1 MIKINDKNQIVIYPV
16 TPVYVNDEISHF
28 ITTVR
33 MKEIGEVFPRLSY
46 DGEAQRGYLEKNEVK
61 SPMIDKSHMNNI
73 KNTILNGDNIH
84 GTLIWNIRKFED
96 IDDLEVEYYEY
107 NQNKNELIIRGNTIT
122 LPDSAHRHFAISSIY
137 KQDKDDEVLENEMV
151 LQIYS
156 MNFEEEKDFFRTSNN
171 GKPIVRN
178 RKLYLS
184 NDIKCLLLRDVITN
198 SLLKNRVEFAKNH
211 ANTKNKL
218 IKFSTL
224 YDSLFDNSMV
234 YNNYTINESNYEVLK
249 NWLIKFYNELLSTRE
264 EFNFVNKKEKL
275 ELKQET
281 MLIEEISWWGYAIL
295 AKKIQND
302 TNWKRTLNNKM
313 NKTFGLTSGL
323 SVDFWSKSNTDW
335 WGTVLQYAIDT
346 VTKEVIITPRVT
358 NSATTRKKM
367 RDTVAIRL
375 FS

>member
-33 MKEIGEVFPRLSY
+33 MKEIGEIFPRLSY
-46 DGEAQRGYLEKNEVK
+46 DGEAQRGYLEKNETK
-61 SPMIDKSHMNNI
+61 SPMIDKTHMNNI
-73 KNTILNGDNIH
+73 KSTILNGDNIH
-84 GTLIWNIRKFED
+84 GTLIWNIRRFED
-96 IDDLEVEYYEY
+96 IEDLELEYYEY

-122 LPDSAHRHFAISSIY
+122 LPDSAHRHFAIRSIY
-137 KQDKDDEVLENEMV
+137 KQDKDEEVLENEMV

-156 MNFEEEKDFFRTSNN
+156 MTFEEEKDFFRTSNN
-171 GKPIVRN
+171 GKPIARN

-184 NDIKCLLLRDVITN
+184 NDIKCQLLRDVIDN
-198 SLLKNRVEFAKNH
+198 SDLKNRVEFAKNH
-211 ANTKNKL
+211 ANSKNKL

-234 YNNYTINESNYEVLK
+234 YKNYNINENNYDVLK

-264 EFNFVNKKEKL
+264 EFNFTNKKEKL
-275 ELKQET
+275 ELKKET
-281 MLIEEISWWGYAIL
+281 MIVEEISWWGYAIL
-295 AKKIQND
+295 AKKTQDD
-302 TNWKRTLNNKM
+302 TNWKRTLSNKM
-313 NKTFGLTSGL
+313 NKTFGLTNGL
-323 SVDFWSKSNTDW
+323 SVDFWSKTNKDW
-335 WGTVLQYAIDT
+335 WGTILQYAIDT
-346 VTKEVIITPRVT
+346 ITKEVIITPRVT